1 MRTSASLFPR
11 SHKHGGACVI
21 IGKIIMMHFNDSI
34 LLDNY
39 KINLENYKP
48 VSRLAG
54 SNYAKIGDIF
64 SVKRN

>member
-1 MRTSASLFPR
+1 
-11 SHKHGGACVI
+11 V
-21 IGKIIMMHFNDSI
+21 

-39 KINLENYKP
+39 KINMETYKP

-54 SNYAKIGDIF
+54 SNYAKMGEIF